1 MFHPYSSLLIAFHRA
16 NFLARDR
23 DIHDSMIG
31 AVLVAFAAT
40 DTGIMVDL
48 RLPVLLEAD
57 RVFRTVHITAAR
69 HAATAKV
76 RNLIVHLYAG
86 RTGFTTTHIRFSFL
100 FSERSNACLA
110 YSDKGVSSSTS
121 SCISNPSSGNVL
133 YFHTARSLCTQQRP
147 MTFDLRGLNSIGD
160 GLSLRA
166 DGFPSKVSLTSPAIR
181 GGQSLRCW

>member
-1 MFHPYSSLLIAFHRA
+1 MFHPVLVLADRLYRA

-86 RTGFTTTHIRFSFL
+86 RTGFIHHAHQVLFL
-100 FSERSNACLA
+100 VFR
-110 YSDKGVSSSTS
+110 
-121 SCISNPSSGNVL
+121 
-133 YFHTARSLCTQQRP
+133 TQQRL
-147 MTFDLRGLNSIGD
+147 FGVFRQRGQLVDLVLHIESEQRQCLVLPHSPF
-160 GLSLRA
+160 LVHTATA
-166 DGFPSKVSLTSPAIR
+166 DDFRLTGTQLDRQTVYLFEQTVFLPKFH
-181 GGQSLRCW
+181 